1 MKITE
6 ISSVVKKLDNTAK
19 DNYRPISTLSNFIK
33 LFESILFT
41 QLNKYMQDKFS
52 KYLTG
57 FRKDHRMIEPWKERP
72 NFGKSD

>member
-1 MKITE
+1 MKIAET
-6 ISSVVKKLDNTAK
+6 SPVVKKLDNTSK

-41 QLNKYMQDKFS
+41 QLNRYMQDKIS

-57 FRKDHRMIEPWKERP
+57 FRKDHRIIEPWKE
-72 NFGKSD
+72 